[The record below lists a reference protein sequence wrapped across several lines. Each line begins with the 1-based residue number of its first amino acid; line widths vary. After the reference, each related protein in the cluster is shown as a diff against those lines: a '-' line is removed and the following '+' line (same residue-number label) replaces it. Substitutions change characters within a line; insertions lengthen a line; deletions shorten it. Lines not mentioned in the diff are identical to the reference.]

1 MRLIVL
7 ERRDGEDGDL
17 QVPGRGTACE
27 IRDDQVGADRQ
38 GDYTVHGGRDKAV
51 YAYADE
57 DYRWWQHELGRDVE
71 PGLFGE
77 NLTTAGIDLSA
88 AEVGSRW
95 RVGGAVLEVSEP
107 RIPCSKL
114 AYKMEDPAFVKRFAN
129 ANRPGAYLR
138 IVEPGEVGSGDA
150 IEVIFEPENGVT
162 MALFARAALGDRSL
176 IPKVLE
182 AEALAPETRAWGEE
196 RLARGDVAGPHRSRP
211 SPIGWRA
218 DGQPS
223 DLGAVAPA
231 IREGREQERRVHLL
245 HQARRRATIAGA

>member
-1 MRLIVL
+1 MPTSSPRLISVNVAAMRLIL
-7 ERRDGEDGDL
+7 LSGETVKTGIYKYP
-17 QVPGRGTACE
+17 VEGRVE

-38 GDYTVHGGRDKAV
+38 GDYTVHGGRDKAA

-57 DYRWWQHELGRDVE
+57 DYRWWQQELGRDVE

-150 IEVIFEPENGVT
+150 IEIISEPGNGVT

-196 RLARGDVAGPHRSRP
+196 RLARG
-211 SPIGWRA
+211 
-218 DGQPS
+218 
-223 DLGAVAPA
+223 
-231 IREGREQERRVHLL
+231 
-245 HQARRRATIAGA
+245 